1 MINMVDTIFTFL
13 NVEVHIYYNNY
24 SWLIYELH

>member
-1 MINMVDTIFTFL
+1 MINMDTIFTFL
-13 NVEVHIYYNNY
+13 NVEVHIKYNNY

>member
-1 MINMVDTIFTFL
+1 MINMDTILTFL
-13 NVEVHIYYNNY
+13 NVEVHIKYNNY

>member
-1 MINMVDTIFTFL
+1 MINMDTIFTFL
-13 NVEVHIYYNNY
+13 NVKVHIKYNNY